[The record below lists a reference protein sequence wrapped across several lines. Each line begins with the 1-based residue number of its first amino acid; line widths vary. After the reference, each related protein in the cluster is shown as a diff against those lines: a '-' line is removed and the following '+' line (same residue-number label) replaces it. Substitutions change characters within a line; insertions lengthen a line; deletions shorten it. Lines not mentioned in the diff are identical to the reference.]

1 MVQTPATTSIKKK
14 KCLLKKNP
22 KINKTNL
29 GQNLRL
35 VAVLILTY
43 TRMISQHT
51 FQTQTSATTWFVLYI
66 VLVNLC
72 LVIIALI
79 YISDY
84 WITRR
89 AESKAANI
97 IIWVLQQPHKVIQQY
112 FSPEIL
118 IKTSINYIG
127 SLHIIFLSNMKLATH
142 RYNTPLVM
150 MPICLSKGIHPCRR
164 SEKVDTKIL
173 FQAT

>member
-84 WITRR
+84 
-89 AESKAANI
+89 
-97 IIWVLQQPHKVIQQY
+97 
-112 FSPEIL
+112 
-118 IKTSINYIG
+118 
-127 SLHIIFLSNMKLATH
+127 
-142 RYNTPLVM
+142 
-150 MPICLSKGIHPCRR
+150 
-164 SEKVDTKIL
+164 
-173 FQAT
+173 